1 MSTWAAP
8 TECAERRVQ
17 GLARFRDPAGYVHE
31 AFYGPTLF
39 ADSFLPGKPMGGFAA
54 EGYGVG
60 HVVVVVPELTRE
72 LGEFATGVLGFDL
85 SRGAPAEMGQH
96 GGPKPQFYRCT
107 RRAHCFGYIG
117 VSGMQGIQHIC
128 IGPTRLN
135 GLNFEPTCP
144 AGRSNIGSAAEI

>member
-1 MSTWAAP
+1 MGRGSTWAAP

-39 ADSFLPGKPMGGFAA
+39 ANSFLPGKPMGGFAA

-72 LGEFATGVLGFDL
+72 LDEFATG
-85 SRGAPAEMGQH
+85 A
-96 GGPKPQFYRCT
+96 
-107 RRAHCFGYIG
+107 
-117 VSGMQGIQHIC
+117 
-128 IGPTRLN
+128 
-135 GLNFEPTCP
+135 GL
-144 AGRSNIGSAAEI
+144 